1 MGKITAL
8 KVQKNNPNRVS
19 VYLDNEYAFGLSRI
33 VAAWIKVGMELSGD
47 KIATLQAQDA
57 FEVAYQQA
65 LHFISYRPRS
75 EMEVRQKLAEKGA
88 DDLLI
93 ERVIGRLKDSRL
105 VGDEQFAR
113 TWVDNRSAFRPRSHR
128 MLRYELRQKGVEDEF
143 IQNALQEAV
152 AEPDLAYQASSQYA
166 HRLTGLDWETF
177 RKRLA
182 GFLSRRGF
190 SYGISAP
197 VIRQLWEESRTEEQ

>member
-8 KVQKNNPNRVS
+8 KVQKNNPDRVS

-33 VAAWIKVGMELSGD
+33 VAAWLKVGMDLSGE

-152 AEPDLAYQASSQYA
+152 AEPELAYQAGSQYA
-166 HRLTGLDWETF
+166 RRLTGLDWETF

-197 VIRQLWEESRTEEQ
+197 VIRQLWEESCAEEQ

>member
-33 VAAWIKVGMELSGD
+33 VAAWLKVGMDLSGE

-88 DDLLI
+88 DDLQI

-152 AEPDLAYQASSQYA
+152 AEPELAYQAGSQYA
-166 HRLTGLDWETF
+166 RRLTGLDWETF

-182 GFLSRRGF
+182 VFLSRRGF

-197 VIRQLWEESRTEEQ
+197 VIRQLWEESCAEEQ

>member
-33 VAAWIKVGMELSGD
+33 VAAWLKVGMDLSGE

-152 AEPDLAYQASSQYA
+152 AEPELAYQAGSQYA
-166 HRLTGLDWETF
+166 RRLTGLDWETF

-197 VIRQLWEESRTEEQ
+197 VIRQLWEESCAEEQ

>member
-33 VAAWIKVGMELSGD
+33 VAAWLKVGMELSGD

-152 AEPDLAYQASSQYA
+152 AETDLAYQAGSQYA

>member
-33 VAAWIKVGMELSGD
+33 VAAWLKVGMDLSGE

-88 DDLLI
+88 DDLQI

-152 AEPDLAYQASSQYA
+152 AEPELAYQAGSQYA
-166 HRLTGLDWETF
+166 RRLTGLDWETF

-182 GFLSRRGF
+182 GYKPDSGKRN
-190 SYGISAP
+190 
-197 VIRQLWEESRTEEQ
+197 